1 MRRAC
6 TRDVEPY
13 LAHHHPVQELPG
25 GTVTFLFTD
34 VEGSTRLLDELGP
47 ERYGAALLEHRR
59 LLREAFARHGG
70 VEVDTQGDA
79 FFYAFSKA
87 PAALAAAE
95 AAQAALAA
103 GPIQVRMGLHTGTPH
118 LVEEGYVGHD
128 VHRAARIAACGHGG
142 QILVSIA
149 TAGLVDTRLL
159 RDLGEHR
166 LKDLSAHERIH
177 QLGHHEFPP
186 LKSLYQTNLPVPSTP
201 FLGRE
206 RELGEVA
213 GLLSRDDVRLLTL
226 TGTGGTGKTRLAAQ
240 AAGLVS
246 DDYPEGVWWVPLAAL
261 RDPELVLE
269 TAAHT
274 LGATDGLA
282 AHVGSKRMLVLFDN
296 FEQVADAAGGLAELL
311 ALCPRLDLL
320 VTSRETL
327 HLTAEHEYPVP
338 PFAHEEGVGFF
349 LARARAIRPDFQ
361 GGAAVSEIC
370 RRLDDLPLALELATA
385 RVKALSPEQILE
397 RLERRLPLLIGGAR
411 DLPERQRTLRSTIE
425 WSHDLL
431 TEEEQRL
438 FHRLA
443 VFSGGCTLEAAEE
456 ICEAD
461 VDTLQSLVD
470 KSLLRHSG
478 ERYWFLETIREFA
491 LERLEESGEAEVL
504 CRRHAAFFL
513 ELAESGNLALDAVG
527 KGRPRHELVLPERD
541 NIRVA
546 IEWATEAD
554 VELGLRLALALE
566 NFWVTHDANEGVRRF
581 RALLERSQ
589 GLHLTLR
596 ARAWRD
602 YGGALDSA
610 GSREQARAAY
620 TKSGEL
626 FGEAGDECGVAEANF
641 RIGVVDLICGD
652 FATARR
658 RFDESLDVF
667 RGLADP
673 VRELQV
679 LGVLGQGELMHGDK
693 ERGRELV
700 EKSLAM
706 AREAE
711 WLWWQAGLVGSL
723 ANDAVERTH
732 DAEQAER
739 YGRECLALARK
750 VEHRNRALLGLAA
763 LAWAAGERGDVE
775 RAMQLWATV
784 EAEERDP
791 NRFGQFDPEVY
802 RPKIPDLQ
810 LSRPAMALEE
820 AVEYALD
827 A

>member
-1 MRRAC
+1 
-6 TRDVEPY
+6 
-13 LAHHHPVQELPG
+13 
-25 GTVTFLFTD
+25 VTFLFTD
-34 VEGSTRLLDELGP
+34 VEGSTRMLDEIGP

-79 FFYAFSKA
+79 FFYAFSEA

-95 AAQAALAA
+95 AAQAALTA

-118 LVEEGYVGHD
+118 LVEDGYVGHD

-142 QILVSIA
+142 QVLVSAA

-159 RDLGEHR
+159 RELGEHR
-166 LKDLSAHERIH
+166 LKDLSAPERIH
-177 QLGHHEFPP
+177 QLGHREFPP

-206 RELGEVA
+206 RELAEVSELVA
-213 GLLSRDDVRLLTL
+213 RKEVRLLTL

-246 DDYPEGVWWVPLAAL
+246 GSYPEGVWWVPLAAL
-261 RDPELVLE
+261 RDDELVLE
-269 TAAHT
+269 TAAQV
-274 LGATDGLA
+274 LGAREGLS
-282 AHVGSKRMLVLFDN
+282 AHIGDKRMLVLFDN
-296 FEQVADAAGGLAELL
+296 FEQVAGAAPGLAGLL
-311 ALCPRLDLL
+311 ASCPKLDLL
-320 VTSRETL
+320 VTSREPL

-338 PFAHEEGVGFF
+338 PFAHEEGIGFF
-349 LARARAIRPDFQ
+349 LARARAVRPDFE
-361 GGAAVSEIC
+361 GSVAVLEIC
-370 RRLDDLPLALELATA
+370 RRLDELPLALELAAA
-385 RVKALSPEQILE
+385 RVKALSPEQMLE
-397 RLERRLPLLIGGAR
+397 RLERRLPLLTGGAR

-431 TEEEQRL
+431 VEDEQLL
-438 FHRLA
+438 FRRLA

-461 VDTLQSLVD
+461 VDAVQSLVD

-491 LERLEESGEAEVL
+491 SERLEESGEAEAL
-504 CRRHAAFFL
+504 SRRHAEFFR

-566 NFWVTHDANEGVRRF
+566 NFWVTHDAHEGVRRF

-589 GLHLTLR
+589 GLDLTLL

-610 GSREQARAAY
+610 GLREQARAAY

-626 FGEAGDECGVAEANF
+626 FREAGDECGVAEANF
-641 RIGVVDLICGD
+641 RIGVVDVICGD
-652 FATARR
+652 IATARR

-667 RGLADP
+667 RRLADS
-673 VRELQV
+673 VHEMQV
-679 LGVLGQGELMHGDK
+679 LGVLGQGELMHGDP
-693 ERGRELV
+693 ERGHELV

-706 AREAE
+706 AGEAE

-723 ANDAVERTH
+723 AMDAVQRTH

-739 YGRECLALARK
+739 YGRECVALARK
-750 VEHRNRALLGLAA
+750 VEHRNRVLLGLAA
-763 LAWAAGERGDVE
+763 LAWAAGERRDVE
-775 RAMQLWATV
+775 RATQLWATV

-791 NRFGQFDPEVY
+791 NRFGQFDPDVY
-802 RPKIPDLQ
+802 RPKISGLQ
-810 LSRPAMALEE
+810 LPRPAMTLEE
-820 AVEYALD
+820 AMEYALD